1 MTTIHAHP
9 AWISLIALCAMY
21 TLPTVL
27 HAQPASNDCGI
38 LTWSLADQKHS
49 TLPCASPAQK
59 AADGKEMCGI
69 TAWSQEEQRQTVLP
83 CASPTAANGTE
94 SCSMLT
100 WSPADQRHVMTPCET
115 SYQGGLTPPVHY
127 GE

>member
-1 MTTIHAHP
+1 
-9 AWISLIALCAMY
+9 
-21 TLPTVL
+21 
-27 HAQPASNDCGI
+27 
-38 LTWSLADQKHS
+38 
-49 TLPCASPAQK
+49 LPCTS
-59 AADGKEMCGI
+59 
-69 TAWSQEEQRQTVLP
+69 S
-83 CASPTAANGTE
+83 TAANGTE